1 VVLAGA
7 FAEGGVEFAEG
18 HVEFAE
24 GHVEFAEGHVDF
36 CARLPLLSRLERW
49 CGVCG
54 QELGREL
61 GAERVVDGFDRLA
74 QAANILG
81 ISTPIYVHTHPSL
94 SFFFLA
100 SLYV

>member
-1 VVLAGA
+1 MSHLLRA
-7 FAEGGVEFAEG
+7 FAGGDVEFAEG
-18 HVEFAE
+18 Q
-24 GHVEFAEGHVDF
+24 VDC

-81 ISTPIYVHTHPSL
+81 MSTTIPSCL
-94 SFFFLA
+94 FLG
-100 SLYV
+100 LFVCLK